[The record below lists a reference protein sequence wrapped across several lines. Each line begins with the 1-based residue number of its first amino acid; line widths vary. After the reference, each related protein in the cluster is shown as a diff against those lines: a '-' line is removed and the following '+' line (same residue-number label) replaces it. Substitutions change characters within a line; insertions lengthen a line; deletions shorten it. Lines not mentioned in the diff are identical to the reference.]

1 MRATDRELNERKKDN
16 PDKRHKPDITNNSDD
31 LDKAINKCLGKEKR
45 KYPLRINNTTVI
57 YVTKDKCNE
66 EYKHK
71 YLDRMN
77 GENVNYPAKAARIN
91 IPKEEIQTAIADG
104 MPQAKMA
111 KMLGVSVTTLRNKMK
126 EYGL

>member
-71 YLDRMN
+71 YLDIMN
-77 GENVNYPAKAARIN
+77 GARIN